1 MLSESTKQ
9 LINASGGGTITNL
22 ADDEDIE
29 SVGQDLKVLKFADR
43 AYNPGTHVGM
53 GYKIL
58 RRNIID
64 GKNILTQE
72 MINQPD
78 TIYEIRYDFDLDGA
92 EISIP
97 EGCILKF
104 NGGAFFKCVEYQR
117 ECRKQI
123 LNAGMVWRVQR
134 R

>member
-1 MLSESTKQ
+1 MMLI
-9 LINASGGGTITNL
+9 INASGGGTITNL

-43 AYNPGTHVGM
+43 AFSPDRFSGK

-58 RRNIID
+58 RRNIVN

-72 MINQPD
+72 MINQSD

-117 ECRKQI
+117 GCRKQI